1 MQKMDRR
8 RLSQKLE
15 ETLYHSEA
23 KNDDDFDSS
32 TCIETIL
39 IVLYIEKSS
48 ILRVCHCV
56 QASIDFRY
64 FKLIQDRY

>member
-15 ETLYHSEA
+15 ETLYHSGA
-23 KNDDDFDSS
+23 KNDNFDSS
-32 TCIETIL
+32 TYIETIL

-64 FKLIQDRY
+64 FKLIQDSY

>member
-15 ETLYHSEA
+15 ETLYHSGA
-23 KNDDDFDSS
+23 RNDNFDSS
-32 TCIETIL
+32 TCTYIEAIL

-48 ILRVCHCV
+48 ILRVRP
-56 QASIDFRY
+56 SRN
-64 FKLIQDRY
+64 